1 MLPHPRHVRL
11 YNCHAC
17 VQTPSGEYKI
27 VLLDE
32 AAAKGERPVQ
42 LLKEAAEAD
51 QLLAEAGEDQDEVDE
66 PAAAE
71 VM

>member
-1 MLPHPRHVRL
+1 MHKR
-11 YNCHAC
+11 HAC